1 MLNPDGVI
9 NGNYRC
15 SLAAVDLNRVWD
27 QPSRNLHPTIYYM
40 KGLIRSVLNE
50 REVVLFC
57 DIHGHS
63 RKMGSF
69 IYGCD
74 NGNEQATLDFRPESQ
89 CLIPPPPPLG
99 PFSSWTFIYVHFLK
113 GSSSF
118 WPMVSMASFYDGQ
131 ETSRTARCCQEHV
144 VLCPNF

>member
-1 MLNPDGVI
+1 MVSPVPPSLLFPSSLLVLLSFFKKKILTGPSPLAREIRDKFICYVVPMLNPDGVI

-27 QPSRNLHPTIYYM
+27 QPSRNLHPTIYHM
-40 KGLIRSVLNE
+40 KELVRSVLSE

-74 NGNEQATLDFRPESQ
+74 NGNKKNSHAAFE
-89 CLIPPPPPLG
+89 
-99 PFSSWTFIYVHFLK
+99 
-113 GSSSF
+113 
-118 WPMVSMASFYDGQ
+118 
-131 ETSRTARCCQEHV
+131 
-144 VLCPNF
+144 